1 MQRSSGCAKP
11 QCSQPCCQ
19 NSTTRSS
26 SPKQSR
32 CVLACVCLCVCVCV
46 SVCLCGWVYVGGSL
60 CVCVSLSLSLCLS
73 VSESVCVCL
82 HLPSADTSPLLFL
95 FNSESNG
102 RVSSNQCR
110 ETAKHSHP
118 HTHGARVVATA
129 NTHTFSL
136 DLSLSFFP
144 PPLSP
149 SLFAFI
155 VGKRIYCL
163 YKRTKQI
170 IIKVFVQATT
180 RRSGQVNQLETQ
192 QKKGQQEE
200 QHWGTKR
207 AAFLCYSSLVES
219 IMRGRLVAW
228 TLYLSSLPCRSP
240 SISTFEP
247 TGTSPASSLRDM
259 AVTICFST

>member
-1 MQRSSGCAKP
+1 MQRNSEA
-11 QCSQPCCQ
+11 QPPPHPRR
-19 NSTTRSS
+19 TRSGYS
-26 SPKQSR
+26 KHAHFLSR
-32 CVLACVCLCVCVCV
+32 
-46 SVCLCGWVYVGGSL
+46 
-60 CVCVSLSLSLCLS
+60 
-73 VSESVCVCL
+73 
-82 HLPSADTSPLLFL
+82 P
-95 FNSESNG
+95 
-102 RVSSNQCR
+102 
-110 ETAKHSHP
+110 
-118 HTHGARVVATA
+118 
-129 NTHTFSL
+129 
-136 DLSLSFFP
+136 LSLSFFP